1 MRLFLFPHH
10 FALLTLAICLAAG
23 CSYRKPPRVY
33 SNENLQA
40 NETLRLNLSQMTQ
53 ALGAPLPSPSPDDHL
68 GVEDLPGLSQRV
80 FVPDSPFLAGT
91 KTRSRLTAWKNRVHT
106 IEVTFPE
113 GCSMRCAGLFFSTF
127 NEWLAAPPPQQQEG
141 AQTQTVQQDT
151 VKITFEWYPNKSEI
165 SRLLIQCQP
174 LYAAAHHRPSRLP
187 GVGQTIEVEQLP
199 RCRPLLP

>member
-1 MRLFLFPHH
+1 MA
-10 FALLTLAICLAAG
+10 ALILGLAAG
-23 CSYRKPPRVY
+23 CSYRKPPRAY

-40 NETLRLNLSQMTQ
+40 SESLRLSLSQMTQ
-53 ALGAPLPSPSPDDHL
+53 TLGEPLPAADPKDRL

-80 FVPDSPFLAGT
+80 FAPQSPVLA
-91 KTRSRLTAWKNRVHT
+91 KALTRSRLTAWKDKVHT

-127 NEWLAAPPPQQQEG
+127 NEWLAAPPPQQQGG

-151 VKITFEWYPNKSEI
+151 VQFTFEWYPEKTEI
-165 SRLLIQCQP
+165 TRLLIQCQP

-187 GVGQTIEVEQLP
+187 GVGQSIEVERLP